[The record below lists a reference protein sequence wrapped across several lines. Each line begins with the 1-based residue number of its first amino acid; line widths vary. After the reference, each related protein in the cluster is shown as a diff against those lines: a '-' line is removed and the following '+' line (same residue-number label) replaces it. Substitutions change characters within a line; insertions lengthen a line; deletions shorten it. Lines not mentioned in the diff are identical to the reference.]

1 MDNVLSWG
9 DDEPA
14 VRACAEKL
22 HGDLLGLVRDFRP
35 DGSGWSVLPAAP
47 CVLAKL
53 RGTYRWHVVVKCPP
67 GGDLSGLM
75 LPYFRSRKAQRGVN
89 VAVDVDPV
97 DLL

>member
-1 MDNVLSWG
+1 MAFPVAMG
-9 DDEPA
+9 A
-14 VRACAEKL
+14 MCQCMF
-22 HGDLLGLVRDFRP
+22 G
-35 DGSGWSVLPAAP
+35 AAP

-67 GGDLSGLM
+67 AADLSAVL
-75 LPYFRSRKAQRGVN
+75 LPYFRARKPDRAVN

>member
-1 MDNVLSWG
+1 M
-9 DDEPA
+9 
-14 VRACAEKL
+14 
-22 HGDLLGLVRDFRP
+22 RDRVV
-35 DGSGWSVLPAAP
+35 DAAGWRVLPAAP

-67 GGDLSGLM
+67 AADLSAVL
-75 LPYFRSRKAQRGVN
+75 LPYFRTRKPERAVN